1 MDTNILI
8 HNKFSIFFRELV
20 KIIRN
25 IEFDGVSGKL
35 KFYNSPSRLSV
46 INIKQWNNESVIVGQ
61 FFPNVSNISEKI
73 NNGTL
78 HLNISKIKWQ
88 TLSGLVPSDG
98 FIFPEK
104 CLLKPLAEM
113 LKISCGHAI
122 VLVNVICFGLLGS
135 FLFTIIIVMKN
146 KYDKRIKL
154 TEDYMKAIGFDK
166 NGAINLSSLDKWE
179 TSRECVVINRK
190 LGEGAFG
197 MVYGG
202 EAILSEGE
210 GWVAVA
216 VKTLK
221 IGSSREEKLDFLS
234 EAESMK
240 RFDHKNIVKLLGVCT
255 KNEPFYTIMEYMLY
269 GDLKTYL
276 LARRHLIN
284 ETNINEKE
292 EISNKKLT
300 SMALDIARALSYLT
314 ELKYV
319 HRDVACRNCLV
330 NAQRVVKLGDFGMSR
345 LIFENDYYRFNRKG
359 MLPVRWMAPESLC
372 LGIFSPASDVWSFAI
387 LLYEIITF
395 GNFPFQG
402 MSNNEVLEYVKSG
415 QTLSIPSG
423 VKPQL

>member
-1 MDTNILI
+1 MPT
-8 HNKFSIFFRELV
+8 
-20 KIIRN
+20 
-25 IEFDGVSGKL
+25 
-35 KFYNSPSRLSV
+35 
-46 INIKQWNNESVIVGQ
+46 
-61 FFPNVSNISEKI
+61 
-73 NNGTL
+73 
-78 HLNISKIKWQ
+78 
-88 TLSGLVPSDG
+88 DG
-98 FIFPEK
+98 FIPPEK
-104 CLLKPLAEM
+104 CLLRPVAET
-113 LKISCGHAI
+113 LNISCGHAI
-122 VLVNVICFGLLGS
+122 VLVNVVCFGLLGG
-135 FLFTIIIVMKN
+135 LLLTIIIVMKN

-179 TSRECVVINRK
+179 TARECVVINRK

-197 MVYGG
+197 TVYGG

-221 IGSSREEKLDFLS
+221 MGSSREEKLDFLS

-300 SMALDIARALSYLT
+300 SMALDIARALSYLA

-415 QTLSIPSG
+415 QTLSIPAG

>member
-1 MDTNILI
+1 M
-8 HNKFSIFFRELV
+8 FAYYFFRNLV
-20 KIIRN
+20 DIIRQT
-25 IEFDGVSGKL
+25 EFNGVSGKI
-35 KFYNSPSRLSV
+35 KFYGGPSRYST
-46 INIKQWNNESVIVGQ
+46 IHIKQWLNDTKVIVGY
-61 FFPNVSNISEKI
+61 FTPNMSNPQGEMGIGI
-73 NNGTL
+73 L
-78 HLNISKIKWQ
+78 HLNISNISWQ
-88 TLSGLVPSDG
+88 TPLETKPDDG
-98 FIFPEK
+98 FILPEQ
-104 CLLKPLAEM
+104 CLLQPLADF
-113 LKISCGHAI
+113 LNISCENAI
-122 VLVNVICFGLLGS
+122 ILVNVVSFTVFGMLLLT
-135 FLFTIIIVMKN
+135 FIILLKR
-146 KYDKRIKL
+146 KYDKKIKL

-166 NGAINLSSLDKWE
+166 SAAINLSSLDKWE

-202 EAILSEGE
+202 EALLTEGD

-221 IGSSREEKLDFLS
+221 IGANREEKLDFLS

-276 LARRHLIN
+276 LARRHLVN
-284 ETNINEKE
+284 GMYTEEKD
-292 EISNKKLT
+292 EISCKKLT
-300 SMALDIARALSYLT
+300 SMALDIARALSYLA

-319 HRDVACRNCLV
+319 HRDVACRNCLI

-345 LIFENDYYRFNRKG
+345 LMFENDYYRFNRKG

-372 LGIFSPASDVWSFAI
+372 LGIFTPASDVWSFAI

-402 MSNNEVLEYVKSG
+402 MSNNEVLEYVKG
-415 QTLSIPSG
+415 GRTLAIPNG